1 MVLLV
6 GADNED
12 DNNDDDDD
20 DDVGETFEFL
30 AAVVSG
36 IRCCGDVRIRC
47 L

>member
-20 DDVGETFEFL
+20 VSETFEFL

-36 IRCCGDVRIRC
+36 IRFCGDVRIRC